1 MWNSSEESGNKC
13 LSITE
18 KLNAEEDSADK
29 FVQIKVSSQ
38 KDKFTDTCFIDIKT
52 KGNKAEKRYTWEQR
66 LQSLQTTPPR
76 W

>member
-1 MWNSSEESGNKC
+1 MEYSSEESGNKC

-18 KLNAEEDSADK
+18 KLKKRTVPTNPY
-29 FVQIKVSSQ
+29 KVSSQ
-38 KDKFTDTCFIDIKT
+38 KEKFTDTCFIDIKT

-66 LQSLQTTPPR
+66 LQSLQRTPPR